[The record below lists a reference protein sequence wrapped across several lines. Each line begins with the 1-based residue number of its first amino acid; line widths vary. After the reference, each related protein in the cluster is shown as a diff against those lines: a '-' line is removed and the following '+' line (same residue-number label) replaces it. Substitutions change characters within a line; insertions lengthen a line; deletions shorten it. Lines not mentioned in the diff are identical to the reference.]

1 MMAMT
6 MTAPH
11 PLIGAAIRRHR
22 HYRSRRAF
30 LVSSSTSRTTG
41 LSLSSCCLCARN
53 NATRHVSST
62 TSHAKNAIPSSIIS
76 ASGGIPEAAL
86 ETPPTKRQLAMHALQ
101 SSIPMIGFGFM
112 DNSIMIHAGHYVD
125 CTLGVT
131 FGLSTLAA
139 AGIGQIFSGVGG
151 VAFGEVL
158 ENAFRKSA
166 VNLGVSDA
174 MLHPAQRSMRA
185 SRIAALMGGI
195 LGVALGCTL
204 GLVNLLFVDEWRKES
219 LTLQKLRALQEG
231 QEFEFEVEVNNDVH
245 PGYTTVVVRGP
256 DVDGVLASITAS
268 LASIGCSVME
278 LHAARRGRE
287 QSRDVSANDVSEEE
301 KAKDDDGKVDDGVMH
316 SISQLS
322 SSSLSSLSHQ
332 PTINKIEDIFLIHDR
347 STHRPIEND
356 DLDFLAKTVL
366 SAAKDPLNSHSL
378 QAQVD
383 ELQIENY
390 ILADRIA
397 MLESLI
403 EEKQI
408 KIVQSATSSSDA
420 DTASHKNDG
429 QNASARL

>member
-1 MMAMT
+1 
-6 MTAPH
+6 
-11 PLIGAAIRRHR
+11 
-22 HYRSRRAF
+22 
-30 LVSSSTSRTTG
+30 
-41 LSLSSCCLCARN
+41 
-53 NATRHVSST
+53 
-62 TSHAKNAIPSSIIS
+62 
-76 ASGGIPEAAL
+76 
-86 ETPPTKRQLAMHALQ
+86 
-101 SSIPMIGFGFM
+101 MIGFGFM

-174 MLHPAQRSMRA
+174 MTVMKMTPAQRSMRA
-185 SRIAALMGGI
+185 SRIASLTGGI

-278 LHAARRGRE
+278 LHAARRGGE
-287 QSRDVSANDVSEEE
+287 KSRDVSANDVSEEE

-356 DLDFLAKTVL
+356 DLDVLAKTVL

-403 EEKQI
+403 EERQI
-408 KIVQSATSSSDA
+408 KIVQSTTSSSDG

-429 QNASARL
+429 QNANARL

>member
-1 MMAMT
+1 
-6 MTAPH
+6 
-11 PLIGAAIRRHR
+11 
-22 HYRSRRAF
+22 
-30 LVSSSTSRTTG
+30 
-41 LSLSSCCLCARN
+41 
-53 NATRHVSST
+53 
-62 TSHAKNAIPSSIIS
+62 
-76 ASGGIPEAAL
+76 
-86 ETPPTKRQLAMHALQ
+86 
-101 SSIPMIGFGFM
+101 
-112 DNSIMIHAGHYVD
+112 MIHAGHYVD

-151 VAFGEVL
+151 VAFGEML

-174 MLHPAQRSMRA
+174 MAVMKMTPAQRSMRA
-185 SRIAALMGGI
+185 SRIASLMGGI
-195 LGVALGCTL
+195 LGMALGCTL

-231 QEFEFEVEVNNDVH
+231 QEFEFEVEVNNDLH

-278 LHAARRGRE
+278 LHAARRGGE
-287 QSRDVSANDVSEEE
+287 QSRRGVSENDVLEEE
-301 KAKDDDGKVDDGVMH
+301 RTKDNDGNGDDGVMH
-316 SISQLS
+316 LS
-322 SSSLSSLSHQ
+322 SISHQ

-403 EEKQI
+403 EERQI
-408 KIVQSATSSSDA
+408 KIVQSTTSSSDA

-429 QNASARL
+429 QNASAS